1 MFTYRDSDRRVLCR
15 NINKLTFVTGDHD
28 AAGTEICGEAQE
40 ETPPIEECANTVG
53 ALGDEALTSEAPLPF
68 ASSNVTSSDMRD
80 SSLLH
85 MSVIPTGCRG
95 STMESLGDSL
105 QGQLKGL
112 MSGSLAGLVG
122 N

>member
-1 MFTYRDSDRRVLCR
+1 MRLKRRDLRFEFERL
-15 NINKLTFVTGDHD
+15 
-28 AAGTEICGEAQE
+28 
-40 ETPPIEECANTVG
+40 VG
-53 ALGDEALTSEAPLPF
+53 FLGDEALTSEAPLPF